1 MEANP
6 AVTNKPSLKPSS
18 LLDYLPAIYR
28 QDTFVGLFLLAF
40 EKVLLGRKEEISKQ
54 DSEDLKALKLLKGLE
69 ETIAE
74 LHRYF
79 SPVSTSHSPEPPN
92 DAPAEFLPW
101 LARWTAFNLRA
112 GLSDD
117 QQRKFLAKV
126 IQNYHWRGT
135 NKGMVEL
142 LGVFTAG
149 TPVVTDVTDDPQEP
163 YRFRVR
169 ITVNVAAQ
177 DQQRYG
183 EFIQQQRAIAHAVIE
198 FDKPAHTV
206 FKTDDLQLIF
216 PSLIIG
222 EAEIGEK
229 TLISTRTN

>member
-6 AVTNKPSLKPSS
+6 AVTSKPSLKPSS

-28 QDTFVGLFLLAF
+28 QETFLGLFLLAF
-40 EKVLLGRKEEISKQ
+40 EKVLLSRKEEISKE
-54 DSEDLKALKLLKGLE
+54 DSKDLKDFKLRKGLE
-69 ETIAE
+69 ETIEE
-74 LHRYF
+74 LYRYF
-79 SPVSTSHSPEPPN
+79 SPLSHN
-92 DAPAEFLPW
+92 DAPAAPAEFLPW

-126 IQNYHWRGT
+126 IENYHWRGT

-149 TPVVTDVTDDPQEP
+149 TPVVTDDAQES
-163 YRFRVR
+163 YRFRVT
-169 ITVNVAAQ
+169 ITINVAAQ

-183 EFIQQQRAIAHAVIE
+183 EFIQRQRAIAHAVIE
-198 FDKPAHTV
+198 FDKPAHTL
-206 FKTDDLQLIF
+206 FKANDLQLIF

-222 EAEIGEK
+222 KAQIGQD